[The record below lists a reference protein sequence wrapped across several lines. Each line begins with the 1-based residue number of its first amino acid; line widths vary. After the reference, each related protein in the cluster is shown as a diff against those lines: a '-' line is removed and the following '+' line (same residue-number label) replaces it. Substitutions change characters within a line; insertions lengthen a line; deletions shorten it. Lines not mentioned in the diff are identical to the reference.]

1 MSQSIVH
8 RAYYAMKPHVPRRMR
23 YAVRRVLARRTLA
36 RTTAWPI
43 KPGTEVPPSNW
54 SGWPEG
60 RPFAFVLTHDVE
72 GQSGLNRCLQL
83 AELEAGLGFRSSFNF
98 VPEGE
103 YRVPADLRV
112 ELARRGFEVGVH
124 DLHHDGSLYRSHEDF
139 VSQSARIN
147 HYLEEWGAVGFRAGF
162 MFHNL
167 NWLLRLKVSYDAST
181 FDVDPFEPQ
190 PDGVNTIFP
199 FWVEDASG
207 GGGYVEL
214 PYTLVQDSTLFL
226 VLRQRSIQKWKDKLD
241 WVAQHGGMVL
251 VNVHPDYIGFG
262 RSDSSWD
269 EYPATYYSE
278 LLEYVRKEYAGRYWQ
293 ALPRAVADYCFQC
306 KPKLTS
312 SPGMSLS
319 ARHP

>member
-1 MSQSIVH
+1 
-8 RAYYAMKPHVPRRMR
+8 
-23 YAVRRVLARRTLA
+23 
-36 RTTAWPI
+36 
-43 KPGTEVPPSNW
+43 
-54 SGWPEG
+54 
-60 RPFAFVLTHDVE
+60 
-72 GQSGLNRCLQL
+72 
-83 AELEAGLGFRSSFNF
+83 
-98 VPEGE
+98 
-103 YRVPADLRV
+103 
-112 ELARRGFEVGVH
+112 
-124 DLHHDGSLYRSHEDF
+124 
-139 VSQSARIN
+139 
-147 HYLEEWGAVGFRAGF
+147 